1 MKYWVYINNEI
12 KGPFEKEELIK
23 LDGFNKDTLI
33 CPQSPVEEETKE
45 WKEASQFPE
54 IFELLNLNKEEKP
67 VEDKPDTSKLQ
78 SSTLNV
84 FDKDNIMI
92 ERFNINDAFNI
103 NNDVNLAQSSAIDP
117 LTLSQIGRK
126 QFSEVSGDKK
136 TEEEQ
141 NKEEKVLEE
150 KKENVEEYKEKVVEL
165 TEKPKEFSL
174 SADELQVENNLKSS
188 ADTQISEV
196 FDKESFKKDILDEIE
211 RKMGSFITKDEFETF
226 KSEIK
231 SYIDEKLGKER
242 GYVLNIAE
250 RRDINDLLKHLEIDV
265 KDVRTRI
272 EGLEKKVNISSSSKI
287 SYKEEDGGKTI
298 VMENKS
304 KESAKTSKGAF
315 KIIGTF
321 ILILI
326 SIGSILFVLR
336 QFGIFEVM
344 SFFGGIS
351 GKKISSSNDLFST
364 SQTTST
370 ASEVISSFTLTSPTM
385 PVVAVSTTSVNQP
398 PIEELGNKKQ
408 ESQNKSLD
416 DIIQTVKDYKIAT
429 NINLEKT
436 IKRVVK
442 SKNIKFSEKDI
453 NWYVKQ
459 NGDTYRVDVVVSAK
473 PKNIVFKFD
482 FDDKKMYLKP
492 LNTLAI
498 NTLKMMMGKK
508 SDKKTTKKHEKDKTI
523 KSEGLS
529 DEKKGKINTTN
540 QNTNVS
546 SKSETEEE
554 YLIIGE

>member
-1 MKYWVYINNEI
+1 
-12 KGPFEKEELIK
+12 
-23 LDGFNKDTLI
+23 
-33 CPQSPVEEETKE
+33 
-45 WKEASQFPE
+45 
-54 IFELLNLNKEEKP
+54 
-67 VEDKPDTSKLQ
+67 
-78 SSTLNV
+78 
-84 FDKDNIMI
+84 
-92 ERFNINDAFNI
+92 
-103 NNDVNLAQSSAIDP
+103 
-117 LTLSQIGRK
+117 LSQIRRR

-150 KKENVEEYKEKVVEL
+150 KKENVEEYKEKVVEF

-211 RKMGSFITKDEFETF
+211 RKMGSFITKDEFEAF
-226 KSEIK
+226 KNEIK
-231 SYIDEKLGKER
+231 SYIDEKLDKGK
-242 GYVLNIAE
+242 GDVLNITE
-250 RRDINDLLKHLEIDV
+250 RRDINDLLRHLEIDV
-265 KDVRTRI
+265 KDIRTRI
-272 EGLEKKVNISSSSKI
+272 EDLEKKVNISSSPRV
-287 SYKEEDGGKTI
+287 SYKEEDGSKTI

-304 KESAKTSKGAF
+304 KESAKTSKGVF

-326 SIGSILFVLR
+326 SIGSVLFVLR
-336 QFGIFEVM
+336 QFGIFDVM
-344 SFFGGIS
+344 SFFGGIG

-408 ESQNKSLD
+408 ETQNKSLD

-429 NINLEKT
+429 NINLEKA

-459 NGDTYRVDVVVSAK
+459 NGETYRVDVVVSAK

-508 SDKKTTKKHEKDKTI
+508 SDKKTTKKHEEDKTI
-523 KSEGLS
+523 KSEEPS

-540 QNTNVS
+540 QNINVS

>member
-67 VEDKPDTSKLQ
+67 VGDKPDTSKLQ

-84 FDKDNIMI
+84 SDKDNIMI
-92 ERFNINDAFNI
+92 ERFNINDAFNV

-117 LTLSQIGRK
+117 LTLSQIRRK

-136 TEEEQ
+136 TEEQ

-150 KKENVEEYKEKVVEL
+150 KKENVEEYKEKVVEF

-174 SADELQVENNLKSS
+174 SVDELQIENNLKSS
-188 ADTQISEV
+188 TDTQISEV

-211 RKMGSFITKDEFETF
+211 RKMGSFITKDEFEAF

-231 SYIDEKLGKER
+231 SYIDEKLDKER
-242 GYVLNIAE
+242 GDVLNIAE

-265 KDVRTRI
+265 KDIKTRI
-272 EGLEKKVNISSSSKI
+272 EGLEKKVNISSSSRV

-304 KESAKTSKGAF
+304 KESAKTSKGVF

-321 ILILI
+321 ILIML

-336 QFGIFEVM
+336 QFGIFDVM
-344 SFFGGIS
+344 SFFGGMG
-351 GKKISSSNDLFST
+351 GKKISSDNGLFST

-385 PVVAVSTTSVNQP
+385 PVVAVSTTSLNQP
-398 PIEELGNKKQ
+398 PIEDLGNKKQ
-408 ESQNKSLD
+408 ESQNKSLN

-436 IKRVVK
+436 IKRVIK

-508 SDKKTTKKHEKDKTI
+508 SDKKTTKKYEKDKTI
-523 KSEGLS
+523 KSEEFS
-529 DEKKGKINTTN
+529 DEKKEKINTTN